1 MTLQGGACE
10 TSESEVD
17 YSCIHPWRDHDVRCL
32 QEKAGAPTASTA
44 TAAAVTHSI
53 DFSKPEQR

>member
-10 TSESEVD
+10 PSESEVD
-17 YSCIHPWRDHDVRCL
+17 YSRIHSWRDHVFRCL
-32 QEKAGAPTASTA
+32 QEEAGAPTASTA

-53 DFSKPEQR
+53 NLSEPE